1 MADRNL
7 TSIPLPSSQTGSS
20 NGNKKSAKEMLQ
32 RALEDHS
39 KGSIDEKSKPS
50 HCGSLNA
57 STDIVDML
65 FKDFISKTS
74 GKANITPIDDAS
86 MTSDN
91 MKIPLPSS
99 VTSSVNEINQILDM
113 EIKSL
118 TSGSLPLSES
128 KHDKLKTLSSK
139 SNVDVNSLKPS
150 SNVSKDHVFKVKNK
164 ESLKSSFQPVSSSES
179 QSSDFDANKDKSDLK
194 SSTGNGCEVK
204 KAESRVPLTSMLPLP
219 LAKKAMV
226 KTKMLDLKLSKESLS
241 LIKEKT
247 PVSGEEGEVFSSN
260 SDESEKNGSDSDS
273 EGLASEGGSAESGF
287 QDDKKSKKAQKE
299 TQA

>member
-1 MADRNL
+1 MVR
-7 TSIPLPSSQTGSS
+7 
-20 NGNKKSAKEMLQ
+20 
-32 RALEDHS
+32 
-39 KGSIDEKSKPS
+39 
-50 HCGSLNA
+50 
-57 STDIVDML
+57 
-65 FKDFISKTS
+65 
-74 GKANITPIDDAS
+74 
-86 MTSDN
+86 DN

-150 SNVSKDHVFKVKNK
+150 SNVSKDHVFNVKNK
-164 ESLKSSFQPVSSSES
+164 EPLKSSSFQPVSSSES

-247 PVSGEEGEVFSSN
+247 PVSGEEGM
-260 SDESEKNGSDSDS
+260 
-273 EGLASEGGSAESGF
+273 
-287 QDDKKSKKAQKE
+287 
-299 TQA
+299 